1 MPVGLRSRNR
11 VNVMNILQGT
21 ARVVTGAGE
30 AATAVVGAA
39 GGAAVGSFGGSIRG
53 AVEGAVNGARYGR
66 RSTPTALATLGA
78 VGAAGLVEWPI
89 VLAAGGTA
97 LVLRAVKPAPPKDA
111 AAKPTAV
118 SSPSKPTAVSSPSKP
133 VAASSPSGRVKR
145 TDPGKASGSSPST
158 TSARP
163 HP

>member
-1 MPVGLRSRNR
+1 
-11 VNVMNILQGT
+11 MNILKST

-30 AATAVVGAA
+30 AATAAVGAV

-53 AVEGAVNGARYGR
+53 AVEGAYDGAQYGR
-66 RSTPTALATLGA
+66 RSTPVALATLGA

-97 LVLRAVKPAPPKDA
+97 LVLRQFRPEPPDRTVKSKPETVSSPSGPKVVSPPNGPTA
-111 AAKPTAV
+111 AAV
-118 SSPSKPTAVSSPSKP
+118 SSPSPRTKR
-133 VAASSPSGRVKR
+133 AASGKTSGA
-145 TDPGKASGSSPST
+145 TPST
-158 TSARP
+158 VPAQP